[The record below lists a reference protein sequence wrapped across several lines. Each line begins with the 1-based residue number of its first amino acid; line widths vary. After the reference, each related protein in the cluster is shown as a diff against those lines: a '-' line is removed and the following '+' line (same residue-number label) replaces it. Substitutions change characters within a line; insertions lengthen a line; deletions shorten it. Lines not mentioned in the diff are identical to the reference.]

1 MSMTCF
7 LQEKKS
13 SRAYFPAHADMNNHV
28 QAALK
33 KDRFST
39 IDQENMAVL
48 TERLRTEEPETQTFY
63 RLYAAGGCEEARVIN
78 DNAPEPSVI
87 LLRPVTAS
95 RLESTDTS
103 LVQVGPTFTAIQ
115 SEFPAAPWS
124 TDGDSGRTPG
134 VCAGTRQRGGE
145 ALFTNMAARQLSGTT
160 IPRPWLGQWFW
171 RTQQKSLHRVNLS
184 AIKTCSSSWNAA
196 PGDNPRRHPPP
207 RRGGRLPQTSEMT
220 PSAQRRHTAVLL
232 ASKHRSEN
240 PNHSQDSTR
249 TTIKQS

>member
-1 MSMTCF
+1 MTCF

-87 LLRPVTAS
+87 LLRPATAS

-134 VCAGTRQRGGE
+134 VCAGTRQRGGSPLHQYGRSANSAGLRSRGHGLVNGSGE
-145 ALFTNMAARQLSGTT
+145 PSRRAFTG
-160 IPRPWLGQWFW
+160 
-171 RTQQKSLHRVNLS
+171 
-184 AIKTCSSSWNAA
+184 
-196 PGDNPRRHPPP
+196 
-207 RRGGRLPQTSEMT
+207 
-220 PSAQRRHTAVLL
+220 
-232 ASKHRSEN
+232 
-240 PNHSQDSTR
+240 
-249 TTIKQS
+249 